1 MPFFSL
7 ILYMDFQ
14 SEFNTILQM
23 RADVETKFGRLTDKM
38 NEFRQQYDEIVKQ
51 HDKKIY
57 LYSLDSLFFQY
68 KLLRGDLENFQRTIA
83 LLNNR
88 MYGDYYKFYVIIH
101 SQCAENGIDGP
112 KMDDTIPPY
121 KDLEP
126 TAEYSLDEICKIH
139 AVILTA
145 LEHLNRLYDTK
156 HGEIEAL
163 NNSMSVGFS
172 ITNFITTLNYE
183 NKVLKD
189 HIRLFGEYLTFY
201 HTAQT
206 RNLATL
212 VRKINVFVQ
221 DVEADI
227 LTNHKVFVKHGN
239 HALEKCEGVKPK
251 KENPN
256 PVTETPPV
264 SYENTDVCVCHKE
277 ESEAVG
283 EPALD
288 EPFQPVTAKRNRKK
302 KK

>member
-1 MPFFSL
+1 
-7 ILYMDFQ
+7 MDFQ
-14 SEFNTILQM
+14 AEFNAILQM
-23 RADVETKFGRLTDKM
+23 RSDAENKFGRLCEKM
-38 NEFRQQYDEIVKQ
+38 NEFREQYDEIVKQ

-68 KLLRGDLENFQRTIA
+68 KLLRGDLEQFQRTIA

-88 MYGDYYKFYVIIH
+88 MYGDYYKFYIIIH

-126 TAEYSLDEICKIH
+126 TAEYSLDDVCKIH
-139 AVILTA
+139 SVILTA
-145 LEHLNRLYDTK
+145 LEHLNRLYETK

-189 HIRLFGEYLTFY
+189 HIRLFGEYLVFY

-212 VRKINVFVQ
+212 VRKINVFIQ

-227 LTNHKVFVKHGN
+227 MTNHKVFI
-239 HALEKCEGVKPK
+239 KPK
-251 KENPN
+251 HKEK
-256 PVTETPPV
+256 PVPVVEPPPV
-264 SYENTDVCVCHKE
+264 SEISFENTDVCVCQKE
-277 ESEAVG
+277 EEAIQLEVG
-283 EPALD
+283 EPTLD
-288 EPFQPVTAKRNRKK
+288 EQFQPVQTKRNRKK